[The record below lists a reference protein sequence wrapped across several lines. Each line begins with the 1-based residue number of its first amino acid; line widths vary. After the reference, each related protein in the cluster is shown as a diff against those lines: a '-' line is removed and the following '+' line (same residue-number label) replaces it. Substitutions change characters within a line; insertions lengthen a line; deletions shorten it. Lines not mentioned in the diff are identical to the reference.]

1 MSGHLPSPKSL
12 VTTEEEQQQQQPPA
26 ANGHDQVAEAAATA
40 QAAQAADPAQA
51 AAAEN
56 VDQANGAPV
65 VEDDSETTSQASRTT
80 TQGGGAS
87 PEVVTTAEADD
98 ALPVAWPP
106 IRDKQGTIT
115 PHADATGHLLKLVFL
130 QTGVEKPERVGV
142 PRYPGG
148 AKRPAED
155 QPVPNRPEVMWRYA
169 NFLAL
174 QNQELNKRVKTMS
187 KTIRTISTALADLN
201 GSDPGAV
208 AVPTGMT
215 EAYQPASGAS
225 SGGGSSSTGPAPRGA
240 ASTAMVEAL
249 EDDGPGEPVAVPWLP
264 THPTQR
270 VKQLPP
276 EVAARIADEFELVM
290 RHDIKNLDGQL
301 FVPGGENNATLC
313 GAFPHGILGGPPGSN
328 ERPRHY
334 VCFDKQVI
342 VNVSIRK
349 KSDPSNKAVTE
360 QSVLSMIRDA
370 VPPEARRDWTT
381 YDSQIVLYLEMRFHN
396 ETDPDGAASKIHA
409 TQPSDPAKGPACS
422 FVEPPHNGHLLVP
435 AETGPYQHDPHY
447 ELSLE
452 NGHASF
458 WFHTNQG
465 VYEQKLSNDNKN
477 ARFVFRVRCLNP
489 YLANIPGFSLTS
501 MPFRTRSSF
510 GRIINKDEWYV
521 SDPNTG
527 TPQICPRAK
536 VRVTAPCPRRR

>member
-1 MSGHLPSPKSL
+1 MG
-12 VTTEEEQQQQQPPA
+12 
-26 ANGHDQVAEAAATA
+26 EARAPT
-40 QAAQAADPAQA
+40 
-51 AAAEN
+51 AEN
-56 VDQANGAPV
+56 
-65 VEDDSETTSQASRTT
+65 
-80 TQGGGAS
+80 
-87 PEVVTTAEADD
+87 
-98 ALPVAWPP
+98 
-106 IRDKQGTIT
+106 
-115 PHADATGHLLKLVFL
+115 
-130 QTGVEKPERVGV
+130 
-142 PRYPGG
+142 
-148 AKRPAED
+148 
-155 QPVPNRPEVMWRYA
+155 
-169 NFLAL
+169 
-174 QNQELNKRVKTMS
+174 
-187 KTIRTISTALADLN
+187 
-201 GSDPGAV
+201 
-208 AVPTGMT
+208 
-215 EAYQPASGAS
+215 
-225 SGGGSSSTGPAPRGA
+225 
-240 ASTAMVEAL
+240 
-249 EDDGPGEPVAVPWLP
+249 DGPGEPVVVPWLP
-264 THPTQR
+264 TQPTQL

-313 GAFPHGILGGPPGSN
+313 GAFPHGIIGGLPGSG
-328 ERPRHY
+328 ERPKHY
-334 VCFDKQVI
+334 VCFDKQVV

-349 KSDPSNKAVTE
+349 RSDPSNKAVTE

-381 YDSQIVLYLEMRFHN
+381 YDSQIVLYLEMRFLN
-396 ETDPDGAASKIHA
+396 ETDPDGPASKIHA
-409 TQPSDPAKGPACS
+409 ANPTDPAVGPVCS
-422 FVEPPHNGHLLVP
+422 FVKAPHHGHLLVP
-435 AETGPYQHDPHY
+435 TETGPYQHDPHY

-465 VYEQKLSNDNKN
+465 VYEQMLSNDNKN

-510 GRIINKDEWYV
+510 GRTINKDEWYV